1 MPRQD
6 FWSRPRPLGHA
17 ASTTTFASVASPLLS
32 GFSIAA
38 VVTLV
43 GRVDRGFRGDLAITF
58 FALAIACLV
67 FALQSGL
74 AAASRDVPVSERT
87 ALYPDK
93 VRDPERV
100 HEIRTE
106 QWRDEDIASHYRLL
120 TRHAYN
126 TGILAFLGG
135 LLCVALPGP
144 GDWNAPRVAAIL
156 VVGSAIGLEL
166 IQQFHRPR
174 VLAAFLAPSDED
186 LELGYIPF
194 RRREVPP
201 MSAAVVAQVLGSA
214 HEDQGC
220 RCRDC
225 PCGSTSP
232 DTP

>member
-17 ASTTTFASVASPLLS
+17 TSTTTFASVASPLLS

-74 AAASRDVPVSERT
+74 AAASRHVSVSERT

-106 QWRDEDIASHYRLL
+106 QWRDE
-120 TRHAYN
+120 
-126 TGILAFLGG
+126 
-135 LLCVALPGP
+135 
-144 GDWNAPRVAAIL
+144 
-156 VVGSAIGLEL
+156 
-166 IQQFHRPR
+166 
-174 VLAAFLAPSDED
+174 
-186 LELGYIPF
+186 
-194 RRREVPP
+194 
-201 MSAAVVAQVLGSA
+201 
-214 HEDQGC
+214 
-220 RCRDC
+220 
-225 PCGSTSP
+225 
-232 DTP
+232 